1 MRYNN
6 KDSVF
11 LRVLLFILLSFWIA
25 TSANAM
31 GSTASDI
38 IGNRLCILVDNL
50 TGNTAKA
57 IGVLAMILVSFGVMT
72 GKVNTWTA
80 MSTVIGI
87 FVLFGAANLIV
98 YISGTSVT
106 GCI

>member
-1 MRYNN
+1 MQYNKGN
-6 KDSVF
+6 LA
-11 LRVLLFILLSFWIA
+11 LRVLMFVLLSFWIA

-38 IGNRLCILVDNL
+38 IGNNLCTLVKNL
-50 TGNTAKA
+50 TGSTAKA

-87 FVLFGAANLIV
+87 FVLFGASNLV
-98 YISGTSVT
+98 LYISGSSTT
-106 GCI
+106 GCV

>member
-1 MRYNN
+1 MQYNKGN
-6 KDSVF
+6 LA
-11 LRVLLFILLSFWIA
+11 LRVLMFVLLSFWIT
-25 TSANAM
+25 TSANAA

-38 IGNRLCILVDNL
+38 IGNNLCTLVKNL
-50 TGNTAKA
+50 TGSTAKA

-87 FVLFGAANLIV
+87 FVLFGASSLV
-98 YISGTSVT
+98 LYISGSSTT
-106 GCI
+106 GCV

>member
-1 MRYNN
+1 MQYNKGN
-6 KDSVF
+6 LA
-11 LRVLLFILLSFWIA
+11 LRVLMFVLLSFWIA

-38 IGNRLCILVDNL
+38 IGNNLCTLVKNL
-50 TGNTAKA
+50 TGSTAKA

-87 FVLFGAANLIV
+87 FVLFGASTLV
-98 YISGTSVT
+98 LYISGSSTT
-106 GCI
+106 GCV

>member
-1 MRYNN
+1 MQYNKGN
-6 KDSVF
+6 LA
-11 LRVLLFILLSFWIA
+11 LRVLMFIFLSFWIA
-25 TSANAM
+25 SSANAM

-38 IGNRLCILVDNL
+38 IGNNLCTLVKNL
-50 TGNTAKA
+50 TGSTAKA

-87 FVLFGAANLIV
+87 FVLFGASSLV
-98 YISGTSVT
+98 LYISGSSTT
-106 GCI
+106 GCV